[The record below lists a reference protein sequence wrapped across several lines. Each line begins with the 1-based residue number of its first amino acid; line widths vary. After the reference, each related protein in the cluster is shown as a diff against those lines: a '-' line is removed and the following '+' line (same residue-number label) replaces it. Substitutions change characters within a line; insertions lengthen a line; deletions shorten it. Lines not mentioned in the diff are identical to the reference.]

1 MQNASAAYR
10 RAMKDP
16 LRNRGYIKAK
26 IGVINREAQKTVSAK
41 DKRNNFA
48 WFSDIEKPFNDY
60 AVERIY
66 ATAEQGFTKLDG
78 SMYFAP
84 DKDSG
89 MEIYNQGIVTQDIRG
104 KIYLNFGGRA
114 GFDIKGLTID
124 FGHCYPTRFTVE
136 SDSGIRT
143 YGNGKRLFVT
153 EDVFYGTS
161 FFIITPL
168 AMVNGEGRLRI
179 YQFNCGIVNTFTN
192 EEVKNYT
199 FKETAS
205 SITEKLPTVNMSLT
219 VDNQNLYYSP
229 DNPDSA
235 LAFMET
241 GQPMEVSFGY
251 DVTGNGDIEWIE
263 PNMAYLKTWS
273 ANDKEAK
280 FTAVDAY
287 SYEMTGKYKRGL
299 YRAGGISL
307 YNLAMDVLNDAGVT
321 DKREYFIDPYLKKII
336 VHNPM
341 PVVKHSEALQIIAN
355 AGRCSLVASRKL
367 KIQMRASFVPDSTA
381 TVNNKADY
389 SDITNLLKNTPK
401 EAYAVFSHG
410 FTKLDGSM
418 KFMPDNPSD
427 YLENGYVSDSIY
439 YSEKETAI
447 LAFELGAMPEMLERE
462 RNWWEG
468 EIPEITI
475 RFEAA
480 WVAYGLLIKFRSVA
494 PLEFHIITY
503 NEGVQVQDITVQNPE
518 VEYVSHEEFN
528 MFDKMVLR
536 FTKGARNAKLFIDSI
551 LIGDITGYTI
561 TRTHDMYDTPTA
573 VRQDKIK
580 EISVT
585 RTTYRPSTEEIKD
598 LKTEEISLKAG
609 ITEKTIDLTKPSYG
623 FAASIVQDENKGE
636 GEPPIADSGV
646 TIEIIDNSSYYATLR
661 FSAPSDVI
669 VEYALKGYEY
679 AVDEQALSVPHGDNG
694 IIKTWKNPLI
704 STAEHARDLEEW
716 LAAYFTGDVDY
727 NISWRGDARTD
738 ANDLFY
744 LEIKDRPN
752 ALIRAYENSLTY
764 NGAWKGTMKARKA
777 VMSWQ

>member
-1 MQNASAAYR
+1 MQNASAAYKK
-10 RAMKDP
+10 AMKDP

-26 IGVINREAQKTVSAK
+26 IGVINKEAQKTVTAK
-41 DKRNNFA
+41 DGRNDFA
-48 WFSDIEKPFNDY
+48 WFSNTKKPFDDY
-60 AVERIY
+60 AVKRIY

-89 MEIYNQGIVTQDIRG
+89 MEIYNQGIVTEDVRG
-104 KIYLNFGGRA
+104 KIYLNFGGRT
-114 GFDIKGLTID
+114 GLDIKGLTID

-143 YGNGKRLFVT
+143 YGNDKRLFVT

-199 FKETAS
+199 FKDAAS
-205 SITEKLPTVNMSLT
+205 SVTEKLPSMNMSLT

-241 GQPMEVSFGY
+241 GQPVEVSFGY

-263 PNMAYLKTWS
+263 PNIAYLKTWS

-280 FTAVDAY
+280 FTATDTYAH
-287 SYEMTGKYKRGL
+287 EMTGKYKRGL

-307 YNLAMDVLNDAGVT
+307 YDLTLDVLNDAGVT
-321 DKREYFIDPYLKKII
+321 DERDYFIDPYLKKVI
-336 VHNPM
+336 VYNPM

-355 AGRCSLVASRKL
+355 AGRCALTTTRKR
-367 KIQMRASFVPDSTA
+367 KIQMRASFVPDSA
-381 TVNNKADY
+381 VTVNNKADY

-401 EAYAVFSHG
+401 EAYAVASHG

-418 KFMPDNPSD
+418 KFMPDNSKD
-427 YLENGYVSDSIY
+427 YLENGYVSDSVF
-439 YSEKETAI
+439 YSERETAI

-462 RNWWEG
+462 RNWWVG
-468 EIPEITI
+468 EVPEITI
-475 RFEAA
+475 DYEAA
-480 WVAYGLLIKFRSVA
+480 WMTYGLLIKFRNVA
-494 PLEFHIITY
+494 PLEFRIITY
-503 NEGVQVQDITVQNPE
+503 RAGVQVQDITVQNPE
-518 VEYVSHEEFN
+518 VEYVLDEEFE

-536 FTKGARNAKLFIDSI
+536 FTKGPRNSRLFIDSI

-561 TRTHDMYDTPTA
+561 TRTYDMYDTPTA

-585 RTTYRPSTEEIKD
+585 RTAYRPSAEAIKD

-609 ITEKTIDLTKPSYG
+609 ITEKTVDFTKASYG
-623 FAASIVQDENKGE
+623 FAASIAENT
-636 GEPPIADSGV
+636 AV
-646 TIEIIDNSSYYATLR
+646 TVKIIDSSSYYAVLR
-661 FSAPSDVI
+661 FNAPSDAV
-669 VEYALKGYEY
+669 VKYAVKGYEY

-694 IIKTWKNPLI
+694 IVKTWKNPLI
-704 STAEHARDLEEW
+704 STVQHAQDLEEW
-716 LAAYFTGDVDY
+716 LAAHLLGDVDY
-727 NISWRGDARTD
+727 NVSWRGDARVD

-744 LEIKDRPN
+744 IELKDRPN
-752 ALIRAYENSLTY
+752 ALIRAYENDLTY
-764 NGAWKGTMKARKA
+764 DGAWKATMKARKA